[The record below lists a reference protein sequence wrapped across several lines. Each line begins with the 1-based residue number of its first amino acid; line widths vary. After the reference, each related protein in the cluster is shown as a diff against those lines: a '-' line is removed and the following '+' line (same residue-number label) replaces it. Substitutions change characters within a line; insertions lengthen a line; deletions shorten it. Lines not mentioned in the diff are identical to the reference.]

1 MKQLENWSPT
11 SDWWKG
17 RRLRVPVK
25 SEEVYH
31 QFFTSDEFNRLFNE
45 LIGDKLAISQ
55 IMSLLRE
62 RPLSTGEIAES
73 LGLNP
78 SEVSRHMNN
87 SSRHGF
93 VRYDVSRKCYTL
105 A

>member
-1 MKQLENWSPT
+1 M
-11 SDWWKG
+11 
-17 RRLRVPVK
+17 
-25 SEEVYH
+25 YH
-31 QFFTSDEFNRLFNE
+31 QFFSSDEFNLLFNE
-45 LIGDKLAISQ
+45 LIGDQLAVSQ
-55 IMSLLRE
+55 ITSLLRE

-87 SSRHGF
+87 SSMHGF
-93 VRYDVSRKCYTL
+93 VRYDVSRNCYTL